1 MTKVVKVT
9 QNKNPEHLIDDFD
22 DFNEEPSNR
31 YRFLSNF
38 YEGEMLTLH
47 GVTWAAVWDVD
58 AWMKHPGV
66 EALYEWF
73 GWDAVEGYPA
83 PEGPVYFATGEHAFA
98 AMKAWGV
105 DVEQFIEIVVADGPG
120 PAKSL
125 GRTCDLRDD
134 WEVVKLDVM
143 AAVVRSKFT
152 LEREEG
158 RRLLYTGDALLIE
171 GTWWRDD
178 VWGVHLTK
186 SNTSQ
191 TASGRNWLGTLLMAR
206 RAELRAEQNYS
217 VTCRAVV
224 ANAKTAVKGWQRP
237 AWMSRRK

>member
-1 MTKVVKVT
+1 MT
-9 QNKNPEHLIDDFD
+9 QNQNTEQLIDNFD
-22 DFNEEPSNR
+22 DFSDDPTNA

-38 YEGEMLTLH
+38 YEGQPIILP
-47 GVTWAAVWDVD
+47 GVTWADVWNSGL
-58 AWMKHPGV
+58 WEEHPGV

-73 GWDAVEGYPA
+73 DWEAIEGYPA
-83 PEGPVYFATGEHAFA
+83 PEGHVYFATGEHAFA

-105 DVEQFIEIVVADGPG
+105 NAVQFIEIVIASGPG

-125 GRTCDLRDD
+125 GRSCDLRDD

-143 AAVVRSKFT
+143 MAVIRQKFT
-152 LEREEG
+152 LDRSEG
-158 RRLLYTGDALLIE
+158 RRLMSTGDALLIE

-191 TASGRNWLGTLLMAR
+191 TARGANWLGTLLMAR
-206 RAELRAEQNYS
+206 RAELIAEEHYNVTSRALES
-217 VTCRAVV
+217 
-224 ANAKTAVKGWQRP
+224 NARTAVDGWQRP
-237 AWMSRRK
+237 AWMGRSTL